1 MRKLYCTRAFADINS
16 LFELNTH
23 PQIGNLL
30 RLFSTKSIRQRPFL
44 KIPLKWGC
52 CEILPTPIGLIF
64 GPRFVPGEPEFRA
77 AARWNAQ
84 KNLTDPESIAILPP
98 T

>member
-30 RLFSTKSIRQRPFL
+30 RLFSTKSIGQRRFL
-44 KIPLKWGC
+44 K
-52 CEILPTPIGLIF
+52 
-64 GPRFVPGEPEFRA
+64 
-77 AARWNAQ
+77 
-84 KNLTDPESIAILPP
+84 SH
-98 T
+98 